1 MANVIKYSTTKPSQS
16 SLRKGN
22 LAVGI
27 GDGNY
32 GPTST
37 TGFVNGMDI
46 PNGGYVVYLLHN
58 NSPAAYVAYND
69 TDLIAVARTLG
80 NSGTTVTS
88 AKEYLAGRSDTW
100 ILNNIPPNI
109 VTDDL
114 ILNLDANDVSSY
126 PTTGTTWYDVSG
138 ANNNGE
144 MINGLSFNS
153 GGWMDFDGADDYIW
167 VPNDNGTMD
176 AWNEQQTIIVWEYHD
191 FTSGRRNIWN
201 QAYGGFGTW
210 THEQG
215 GYINYYFGD
224 SGANAR
230 PYVSANSSTTVRG
243 QWNMLC
249 VTRDLTTIN
258 WYQNGVLTSTR
269 SNPYGSLTNTTA
281 GVTIGTGYT
290 GNRWQGKMS
299 KILAYTKALTPSE
312 VLQNYHQ
319 APIVTD
325 GLVFAVDAGNLVSYE
340 NGDITTNSLV
350 GSSTGTLVNGVGFSS
365 ANGGTW
371 DFDGVDDYIELT
383 SNSDGLVDNGSYTL
397 SAWLRPNGS
406 SWGSNAIPLYNTYS
420 NGTGN
425 FGIWHHFGHDNILRW
440 RHRGSS
446 YTTGDLSGIGLVADT
461 WQLTTITWDGTTLR
475 LYKNGV
481 ETNSTTAPS
490 NFNRSTG
497 SPRIGRIA
505 TRNSGTM
512 YHWNGDITSHQVYN
526 RALTAEEVTQNY
538 NAQVSRFQ

>member
-1 MANVIKYSTTKPSQS
+1 MANVIKYSTSNPSQS

-27 GDGNY
+27 GGGNY

-126 PTTGTTWYDVSG
+126 PTAGTTWYDISG
-138 ANNNGE
+138 ADNNGA

-153 GGWMDFDGADDYIW
+153 GGWMDFDGTDDSVSI
-167 VPNDNGTMD
+167 PNNNGTMD

-191 FTSGRRNIWN
+191 FTTGRRNIWN

-210 THEQG
+210 THENG
-215 GYINYYFGD
+215 SNINYYFGD
-224 SGANAR
+224 SGANAQ
-230 PYVSANSSTTVRG
+230 PYTSGNSQTTVRG

-249 VTRDLTTIN
+249 VTRDLTTVN

-290 GNRWQGKMS
+290 GTRWQGKMS

-312 VLQNYHQ
+312 VLQNYYQ

-325 GLVFAVDAGNLVSYE
+325 GLVFAADAGNLVSYE
-340 NGDITTNSLV
+340 SGSATTYSMT
-350 GSSTGTLVNGVGFSS
+350 GSDTGTLTNGVGFDS
-365 ANGGTW
+365 ANGGVWT
-371 DFDGVDDYIELT
+371 FDGTDDQLTTNQLSGRNPATNPFTIEAWVKSDQTVTSRMWIDAT
-383 SNSDGLVDNGSYTL
+383 SNGTNQRFYATLINGSTSNIGIQGSGWNDSTPNDTNWHYQAIVMDGSTARGYDNGVEVQTKPYTSYTL
-397 SAWLRPNGS
+397 AGPLNIGGRSGYRWLGQI
-406 SWGSNAIPLYNTYS
+406 A
-420 NGTGN
+420 N
-425 FGIWHHFGHDNILRW
+425 FKI
-440 RHRGSS
+440 
-446 YTTGDLSGIGLVADT
+446 
-461 WQLTTITWDGTTLR
+461 
-475 LYKNGV
+475 
-481 ETNSTTAPS
+481 
-490 NFNRSTG
+490 
-497 SPRIGRIA
+497 
-505 TRNSGTM
+505 
-512 YHWNGDITSHQVYN
+512 YN
-526 RALTAEEVTQNY
+526 RALSAAEITQNY
-538 NAQVSRFQ
+538 NAQSSRFGL

>member
-1 MANVIKYSTTKPSQS
+1 MANVIKYSTSNPSQS

-22 LAVGI
+22 LAVGV

-58 NSPAAYVAYND
+58 NNPAAYVAYND

-100 ILNNIPPNI
+100 ILNNTPPNI
-109 VTDDL
+109 VTDGL

-126 PTTGTTWYDVSG
+126 PTAGATWYDISG

-167 VPNDNGTMD
+167 VPNNNGTMD
-176 AWNEQQTIIVWEYHD
+176 DWNDQQTIIVWEYHD
-191 FTSGRRNIWN
+191 FTTGRRNIWN

-210 THEQG
+210 THESG
-215 GYINYYFGD
+215 GSVNYYFGD
-224 SGANAR
+224 SGANAQ
-230 PYVSANSSTTVRG
+230 PYTSLNSSATVTG
-243 QWNMLC
+243 KWNMLC

-258 WYQNGVLTSTR
+258 WYKNGVLANTR

-281 GVTIGTGYT
+281 GVSIGTGYT
-290 GNRWQGKMS
+290 GVRWQGKMS

-312 VLQNYHQ
+312 VLQNYYQ

-325 GLVFAVDAGNLVSYE
+325 GLVFAADAGNLVSYE
-340 NGDITTNSLV
+340 NGDTITNSLV
-350 GSSTGTLVNGVGFSS
+350 GSSTGTLVNGVGFDS
-365 ANGGTW
+365 ANGGNW
-371 DFDGVDDYIELT
+371 DFDGVDDYITLPSSIATALNGGTEASLNMWVKLNN
-383 SNSDGLVDNGSYTL
+383 NSNGSGQSGIIQL
-397 SAWLRPNGS
+397 SNFDNSNG
-406 SWGSNAIPLYNTYS
+406 NLYWYS
-420 NGTGN
+420 NGYTYLDIFRTDRVSQVWANTVIDPRNWHMLTVTTTPGTN
-425 FGIWHHFGHDNILRW
+425 GWKAYLNGILQFQ
-440 RHRGSS
+440 
-446 YTTGDLSGIGLVADT
+446 TTGQSTVS
-461 WQLTTITWDGTTLR
+461 
-475 LYKNGV
+475 V
-481 ETNSTTAPS
+481 NSTIQGGLALGR
-490 NFNRSTG
+490 NSTG
-497 SPRIGRIA
+497 RDLPGNVASCLIYD
-505 TRNSGTM
+505 T
-512 YHWNGDITSHQVYN
+512 
-526 RALTAEEVTQNY
+526 ALTAEEVAQNY
-538 NAQVSRFQ
+538 NAQRSRFGL

>member
-1 MANVIKYSTTKPSQS
+1 MANVIKYSTSKPSQS

-46 PNGGYVVYLLHN
+46 PNGGYVVYILHN
-58 NSPAAYVAYND
+58 NNPAAWVAYND

-100 ILNNIPPNI
+100 ILNNTPPNI

-114 ILNLDANDVSSY
+114 ILNLDANDLSSY
-126 PTTGTTWYDVSG
+126 PTAGTTWYDISG
-138 ANNNGE
+138 ADNNGA

-153 GGWMDFDGADDYIW
+153 GGWMDFDGTDDSVSI
-167 VPNDNGTMD
+167 PNNNGTMD

-191 FTSGRRNIWN
+191 FTTGRRNIWN

-215 GYINYYFGD
+215 SSVNYYFGD
-224 SGANAR
+224 AGANAQ
-230 PYVSANSSTTVRG
+230 PYVSANSSATVRG

-249 VTRDLTTIN
+249 VTRDLTTVN

-269 SNPYGSLTNTTA
+269 GNPYGELTNTTA

-290 GNRWQGKMS
+290 GTRWQGKMA
-299 KILAYTKALTPSE
+299 KILAYTKALTQSE
-312 VLQNYHQ
+312 VLQNYYQ

-340 NGDITTNSLV
+340 SGSTITYNMT
-350 GSSTGTLVNGVGFSS
+350 GSESGTLTNGTSYS
-365 ANGGTW
+365 NSNGGIW
-371 DFDGVDDYIELT
+371 EFDGVDDFINLGYQTFNFDPSTTNFSTGGWIWINAHKTYNTLIQLGGTGAAHNFLGGNSSGYIEYRTRPASGT
-383 SNSDGLVDNGSYTL
+383 SVQQVVSTGPISTNQWYHIFVVCDTTNAYLYINGELNNTGTL
-397 SAWLRPNGS
+397 SGMPTTTYDQSIGYYRDSALYLNGKV
-406 SWGSNAIPLYNTYS
+406 GPVQLYI
-420 NGTGN
+420 GKA
-425 FGIWHHFGHDNILRW
+425 
-440 RHRGSS
+440 
-446 YTTGDLSGIGLVADT
+446 LS
-461 WQLTTITWDGTTLR
+461 
-475 LYKNGV
+475 
-481 ETNSTTAPS
+481 PS
-490 NFNRSTG
+490 
-497 SPRIGRIA
+497 
-505 TRNSGTM
+505 
-512 YHWNGDITSHQVYN
+512 
-526 RALTAEEVTQNY
+526 EVLQNY
-538 NAQVSRFQ
+538 NAQRSRFGL